1 MRRVIVLSRD
11 FMVVVLCAHGGKHT
25 YLDKCCPT
33 LERMFLR
40 SIRGQPYTSVYVA
53 SEIPGSSSQSLA
65 IFASTA
71 GADDAAAQE
80 TDRRRFSELP
90 QTG

>member
-1 MRRVIVLSRD
+1 MII
-11 FMVVVLCAHGGKHT
+11 VLCAGGGNHGA
-25 YLDKCCPT
+25 LDKSCPT

-40 SIRGQPYTSVYVA
+40 SIGGQPYTSAYVA
-53 SEIPGSSSQSLA
+53 LENPGSSSQSIA

-71 GADDAAAQE
+71 GADDAAAQK
-80 TDRRRFSELP
+80 TDRRRFSELS

>member
-1 MRRVIVLSRD
+1 MRRVIVLSRN
-11 FMVVVLCAHGGKHT
+11 FMVVVLCAHGGNHGA
-25 YLDKCCPT
+25 LDKSCPT

-40 SIRGQPYTSVYVA
+40 SICGQPYISAYVA
-53 SEIPGSSSQSLA
+53 LEIPGSSSQSLA

-71 GADDAAAQE
+71 GAYDATAQK

>member
-1 MRRVIVLSRD
+1 
-11 FMVVVLCAHGGKHT
+11 MVAGLCAHGGSHGE
-25 YLDKCCPT
+25 LDKCCPT

-40 SIRGQPYTSVYVA
+40 SIGGQPYTSPYGA
-53 SEIPGSSSQSLA
+53 FEIPGSSSQSLA

-80 TDRRRFSELP
+80 ADRRRFSELP
-90 QTG
+90 QTGR

>member
-1 MRRVIVLSRD
+1 MRRVIVLSRN
-11 FMVVVLCAHGGKHT
+11 FMIVGFCVHGGNHGE
-25 YLDKCCPT
+25 LDKSCPT

-40 SIRGQPYTSVYVA
+40 NIGGQPYTSAYVA
-53 SEIPGSSSQSLA
+53 LEIPGSSSQSLA

-71 GADDAAAQE
+71 GADDATAQE
-80 TDRRRFSELP
+80 ADCRRFSELS